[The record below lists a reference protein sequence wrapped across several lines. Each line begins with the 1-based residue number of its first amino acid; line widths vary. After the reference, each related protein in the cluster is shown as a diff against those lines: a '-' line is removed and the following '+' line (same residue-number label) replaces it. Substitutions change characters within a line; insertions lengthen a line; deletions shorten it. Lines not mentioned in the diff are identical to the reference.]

1 MTRSLSRFGLAIVL
15 AAALPLQAQRVHVVV
30 AVGLPELAAQSAAS
44 TEAVREQVMES
55 LDAARDG
62 RSHVVPWGRGSVFA
76 ADLEPAALERLRHD
90 PRVRAVSI
98 DNGGQGALLESV
110 PLIGADVAHAQG
122 FDGSGITVAVLDTGI
137 DGNNPDF
144 RGRLVAEQCFCDNM
158 DGTGCCP
165 NGSVTQSGPGAASDD
180 NGHGTHVS
188 GILAGGGAS
197 APAGVAPRANIVAV
211 KVMDAENSFKSFTQ
225 IYHALEWILQ
235 KHGDVRVINMSL
247 GSYSL
252 FSSSDCGVMAL
263 HDGLQQVIGALRE
276 RGILITASAGNQSS
290 LTGTT
295 LPACMADVLGV
306 GATYDAAGRQTAF
319 CTVAAAQVDDVAC
332 FSNTTDAID
341 LLAPGAVITA
351 SKRGGG
357 SIAYAGTS
365 MAAPHVAGAIALM
378 QQASGSMLTADQTEL
393 ILKVTGKPV
402 VDTRTDTEFP
412 RLNVA
417 AAIAATPRPPV
428 RKHRAAKH

>member
-1 MTRSLSRFGLAIVL
+1 MTRFLSRFGLALAL
-15 AAALPLQAQRVHVVV
+15 AAGLPLQAAQRVHVVV
-30 AVGLPELAAQSAAS
+30 AVGLPELASQSAVS
-44 TEAVREQVMES
+44 TEAVRAEVMEA
-55 LDAARDG
+55 LDANA
-62 RSHVVPWGRGSVFA
+62 HVVPWGRGPVFA
-76 ADLEPAALERLRHD
+76 ADLEPAELERLRHD
-90 PRVRAVSI
+90 PRVRSVSI
-98 DNGGQGALLESV
+98 DNGGQGALLESI
-110 PLIGADVAHAQG
+110 PLIGADLAHAQG

-144 RGRLVAEQCFCDNM
+144 KGRLVAEQCFCDNM

-197 APAGVAPRANIVAV
+197 APAGVAPRANIIAV
-211 KVMDAENSFKSFTQ
+211 KVMDGENSFKSFTQ
-225 IYHALEWILQ
+225 IYHALEWIIQ
-235 KHGDVRVINMSL
+235 KRSDVRVINMSL

-252 FSSSDCGVMAL
+252 FTSADCTAMAL
-263 HDGLQQVIGALRE
+263 HDGMQQVIGALRQ
-276 RGILITASAGNQSS
+276 RGVLITASSGNQSS
-290 LTGTT
+290 ITGTT

-306 GATYDAAGRQTAF
+306 GATYDAAGRQSAF
-319 CTVAAAQVDDVAC
+319 CTVSNAQVDEVAC
-332 FSNTTDAID
+332 FSNSSDAID
-341 LLAPGAVITA
+341 VLAPGAVITA

-378 QQASGSMLTADQTEL
+378 QQASGSTLTADQAEE
-393 ILKVTGKPV
+393 ILKITGKPV
-402 VDTRTDTEFP
+402 VDSRTGAEFP

-417 AAIAATPRPPV
+417 AAIAATPRPPLPK
-428 RKHRAAKH
+428 RRASKH